1 MTTDGRCVMSATHR
15 NAATTLEDLVLLAA
29 VRPIALNDV
38 RIEAVGE
45 ERLLKVLGLGVAR
58 AAVVRT
64 CRSTEHSC

>member
-15 NAATTLEDLVLLAA
+15 NAAAALEDLVLLAA

-64 CRSTEHSC
+64 